1 MAMVKI
7 VVAALLSL
15 VCYTKAD
22 SRVICYYDHRS
33 NFREVC
39 THLIYGYAGINPDN
53 YKMVPLN
60 EAFDV
65 NKDNYRHITELK
77 RRFPGLRVLLS
88 VGGGNDISGEG
99 QERNLVYRTV
109 LESVDHRLTFINSAK
124 DLVKHYGFDGLDLA
138 WEFPETKPKKIRSS
152 FKQFFV
158 NLKHKIVGE
167 SVVDEKAEEHK
178 EQFTALVREIRNSFR
193 HDGLLLSM
201 LQNGFPANK
210 LIYGISTYGR
220 TWKMTEDSGLT
231 GVPPFYTEGPGE
243 EGPYTKEAGLL
254 AYPEICSKIATPKEI
269 QAGYLGKLRKI
280 NDPTKRFGTYAYR
293 LPKDDKE
300 GIWVSFEDPDTV
312 TSKASYVKAKG
323 LGGVALVDLTL
334 DDFRGLC
341 TGDKYP
347 ILRAANFTGGWAISI
362 ALQYCTHLIYG
373 YAAINEDT
381 LKVMPLNEQFD
392 VIKDNY
398 RKVTDLKKKYP
409 KLKVL
414 LSVGGNEDLETS
426 ARRLALVN
434 SAHTLVKG
442 FGFDGI
448 DLAWEFPETKPKKI
462 KSGIGAFW
470 SSVKKTFAG
479 EGVIDEHAEEHRQQ
493 FSSLVKELKSA
504 FRPDNLLVTLT
515 VLPNVNSTVYYDP
528 RTLVPHLDYI
538 ILHAFDFIHHIVI
551 KS

>member
-7 VVAALLSL
+7 VVVALLAL
-15 VCYTKAD
+15 VCYAKAD
-22 SRVICYYDHRS
+22 SKVICYYDHRS
-33 NFREVC
+33 NFREGMGKFDIPFLEPALQVC

-53 YKMVPLN
+53 YKMMPLN

-138 WEFPETKPKKIRSS
+138 WQFPETKPKKIRSS

-167 SVVDEKAEEHK
+167 SVVDDKAEEHK

-201 LQNGFPANK
+201 SVLPNVNSTVYYDPRSLAPHLDFVSLRNFDFYKPHRNPKEADYTAPLYELLDRKSDENGDYQVRYWLQNAFPANK

-243 EGPYTKEAGLL
+243 EGPYTKEAGLM
-254 AYPEICSKIATPKEI
+254 AFPEICSKIATPKEI

-280 NDPTKRFGTYAYR
+280 NDPTKRFGTYAFR

-323 LGGVALVDLTL
+323 LGGVAIVDLTL

-347 ILRAANFTGGWAISI
+347 ILRAA
-362 ALQYCTHLIYG
+362 
-373 YAAINEDT
+373 
-381 LKVMPLNEQFD
+381 K
-392 VIKDNY
+392 
-398 RKVTDLKKKYP
+398 
-409 KLKVL
+409 
-414 LSVGGNEDLETS
+414 
-426 ARRLALVN
+426 
-434 SAHTLVKG
+434 
-442 FGFDGI
+442 FG
-448 DLAWEFPETKPKKI
+448 L
-462 KSGIGAFW
+462 
-470 SSVKKTFAG
+470 
-479 EGVIDEHAEEHRQQ
+479 
-493 FSSLVKELKSA
+493 
-504 FRPDNLLVTLT
+504 
-515 VLPNVNSTVYYDP
+515 
-528 RTLVPHLDYI
+528 
-538 ILHAFDFIHHIVI
+538 
-551 KS
+551 